1 MCATTTTRE
10 REREK
15 SDYNYSARSM
25 EKLFENGKVFP
36 QNLMDI

>member
-1 MCATTTTRE
+1 MFYVCDDSE
-10 REREK
+10 GEREK

-25 EKLFENGKVFP
+25 ENSLKIAKTFS